1 MTEAKKS
8 KISKETYKRAL
19 KIALPAI
26 IESFFITF
34 VGLVDSLMVSSI
46 SSYAVAAVGLTTQP
60 KFIGLAL
67 FMALGVSTSAIVA
80 RRYGEG
86 RKKEANA
93 TLMTALLFTFIM
105 GIIIS
110 IIFVFGADTIIRLC
124 GSSANTHDD
133 AVAYLQIIMGAMIFN
148 CLQIV
153 INSAQRGAGNTRIT
167 MTTNVTSNLV
177 NVVFNYLLIG
187 GNFGFPALGVKGA
200 AIATV
205 LGTVVSCAMSVCSL
219 IKKDRFVSLI
229 YVIKEK
235 IRPTI
240 EAFKVIIRFGYSI
253 FFEQI
258 LLRIGFAA
266 TAIMA
271 ADMGDDSMAAHQV
284 AMNVMGICFSFGD
297 GLQTAAVALIG
308 KSLGEQLYDRAK
320 EYGKACQRLGAIISV
335 VLSISLFLLANPLMS
350 LFFPNKENIVE
361 IGVSIMRLQI
371 VIVLFQVSTVIYMGC
386 LRGAG
391 DNLYTASMCAV
402 SVTIIRTLVSY
413 ICAYAF
419 SFGIFGVWLGVLAD
433 QVTRF
438 FAGAIRFKQG
448 KWVKIKI

>member
-1 MTEAKKS
+1 MEAIKKH
-8 KISKETYKRAL
+8 KISKETYKKAL

-26 IESFFITF
+26 IETFFLTF
-34 VGLVDSLMVSSI
+34 VGLVDSFMVSSI
-46 SSYAVAAVGLTTQP
+46 SSYAVAAVGLTAQP

-67 FMALGVSTSAIVA
+67 FMATGVSTSAIVA
-80 RRYGEG
+80 RRYGEN
-86 RKKEANA
+86 RKKDANQ
-93 TLMTALLFTFIM
+93 TLVTTLIFTLIM
-105 GIIIS
+105 GVVIS
-110 IIFVFGADTIIRLC
+110 LIFVFGADTIIRLC
-124 GSSANTHDD
+124 GSSPNTHDD
-133 AVAYLQIIMGAMIFN
+133 AVTYLKIIMGGMIFN
-148 CLQIV
+148 CIQIA

-187 GNFGFPALGVKGA
+187 GNFGFPALGVRGA

-205 LGTVVSCAMSVCSL
+205 LGTVVSSIMSICSL

-229 YVIKEK
+229 YIFKEK
-235 IRPTI
+235 IGPTFQ
-240 EAFKVIIRFGYSI
+240 AFKGLLRFGYSV
-253 FFEQI
+253 FLEQL

-284 AMNVMGICFSFGD
+284 ATNLMGICFSFGD

-308 KSLGEQLYDRAK
+308 KSLGEKLFDRAK
-320 EYGKACQRLGAIISV
+320 EYGRACQRLGLIISIA
-335 VLSISLFLLANPLMS
+335 LSIILMIIANPLMTI
-350 LFFPNKENIVE
+350 FFPTKAHIVD
-361 IGVSIMRLQI
+361 IGVSIVRLQI
-371 VIVLFQVSTVIYMGC
+371 VIVLFQVSTVVYMGC

-391 DNLYTASMCAV
+391 DNLYTATLSAV
-402 SVTIIRTLVSY
+402 SVTVIRTVVSY
-413 ICAYAF
+413 LGAYTLGL
-419 SFGIFGVWLGVLAD
+419 GIFGVWLGVLAD
-433 QVTRF
+433 MVTRF

>member
-26 IESFFITF
+26 IETFFMTF

-46 SSYAVAAVGLTTQP
+46 SSYAVAAVGLTAQP

-80 RRYGEG
+80 RRYGEN
-86 RKKEANA
+86 RKKDANS
-93 TLMTALLFTFIM
+93 TLMTSLFFALVAGVIM
-105 GIIIS
+105 S
-110 IIFVFGADTIIRLC
+110 LIFVFGADTIIRLC
-124 GSSANTHDD
+124 GSSENTHKD
-133 AVAYLQIIMGAMIFN
+133 AVEYLQIIMGGMIFN
-148 CLQIV
+148 CIQIT
-153 INSAQRGAGNTRIT
+153 INAAQRGAGNTKIT

-187 GNFGFPALGVKGA
+187 GHFGFPALGVKGA

-205 LGTVVSCAMSVCSL
+205 LGTVVSSIMSICSL
-219 IKKDRFVSLI
+219 LKKNIFVSFI
-229 YVIKEK
+229 YVLKEK

-240 EAFKVIIRFGYSI
+240 DAFKVIVRFGYSI

-271 ADMGDDSMAAHQV
+271 ANMGDDSMAAHQV

-308 KSLGEQLYDRAK
+308 KSLGEQLYDKAK
-320 EYGKACQRLGAIISV
+320 EYGKACQTLGAIISV

-350 LFFPNKENIVE
+350 LFFPDKPHIVE

-371 VIVLFQVSTVIYMGC
+371 IIVLFQVSTVIYMGC

-391 DNLYTASMCAV
+391 DNLYTATMCAT
-402 SVTIIRTLVSY
+402 SVTVIRTAVSY
-413 ICAYAF
+413 ICGYT
-419 SFGIFGVWLGVLAD
+419 FGLGIMGVWFGVLAD